1 MELSEHFQELRSRLF
16 ICLGCFTVVA
26 AGAFYLFPYLW
37 PVIQYPLC
45 HSEFV
50 TLVNLSPA
58 EGISVNLLVAC
69 LMAALVCSPIFL
81 YHAYAFCVPA
91 VPEARKRTF
100 LFSVLTASLL
110 FFAGAAFAYFLA
122 IPFLF
127 SFLSRYSDSAVQM
140 WSQTSYVSFLF
151 RFEMLFALIFQMPV
165 VAAFLGRTGIFD
177 KSFLQRHFRI
187 VVFLTAL
194 FAAIVTPPDLLSLFW
209 IAIPMLLLYGI
220 SLITYRLS
228 WRAK

>member
-69 LMAALVCSPIFL
+69 LMAALVCSPLFL
-81 YHAYAFCVPA
+81 Y
-91 VPEARKRTF
+91 
-100 LFSVLTASLL
+100 
-110 FFAGAAFAYFLA
+110 FAYFLA

-165 VAAFLGRTGIFD
+165 AAAFLGRTGIFD

-187 VVFLTAL
+187 IVFLTAL